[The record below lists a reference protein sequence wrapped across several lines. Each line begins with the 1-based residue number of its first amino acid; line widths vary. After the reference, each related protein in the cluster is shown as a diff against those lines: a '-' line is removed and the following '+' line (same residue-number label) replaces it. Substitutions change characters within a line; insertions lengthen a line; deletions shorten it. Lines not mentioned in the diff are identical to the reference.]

1 MSFVIPLVHSNF
13 SFRLSLK
20 PSVGRR
26 PASQRLRLVSSNC
39 TKKEGKRE
47 GGKKERERDEQTMRF
62 VHTSGHLSSRSEK
75 KKDGLAWR
83 SSQHNAEFTH
93 TYCENT
99 RQTNTGQHRPGRYLE
114 RIRHVRF
121 RTRGQKF
128 QEVSGTYVGGKKL
141 ISPQF
146 WKEMLRN
153 NFIYFVDTT
162 IEWYFNP
169 SWRSDVCQRL
179 KSARNMYRSW

>member
-26 PASQRLRLVSSNC
+26 PASQRLRLVSSRP
-39 TKKEGKRE
+39 TARRKRKRERE

-62 VHTSGHLSSRSEK
+62 VHKSGHLSSRSEK

-99 RQTNTGQHRPGRYLE
+99 RQASAGQVVTWKG
-114 RIRHVRF
+114 
-121 RTRGQKF
+121 
-128 QEVSGTYVGGKKL
+128 SGTRPVSRARTK
-141 ISPQF
+141 
-146 WKEMLRN
+146 
-153 NFIYFVDTT
+153 V
-162 IEWYFNP
+162 
-169 SWRSDVCQRL
+169 WRS
-179 KSARNMYRSW
+179 